1 MKEIIKQNNEL
12 MLGKLLS
19 EKSSDMTKL
28 EFMSTTILAN
38 LVSSHP
44 EISNDELTERAI
56 ELTKALIK
64 KINSYNI

>member
-19 EKSSDMTKL
+19 EKSSDMTKF

-38 LVSSHP
+38 LVSSQP
-44 EISNDELTERAI
+44 EISNDELTDRAI

-64 KINSYNI
+64 KINLH